1 MPSSASDVP
10 MTRGA
15 DRAHAREDFDAFVAT
30 SADPLLRTAYLV
42 TWDLGSAEDLV
53 QECFV
58 KVARRWSRIHAMDY
72 PFAYARRILLNLA
85 LDDSRRR
92 ARQRSELD
100 RRGLLASREQRDE
113 RADRSLHLV
122 DVADEVSAALATLAP
137 RQRAVLVL
145 RYLEDL
151 PEADVAEALG
161 CSVGTVKSTA
171 SRALERLRSLSSF
184 ADADADEDAQ
194 ASEAAES
201 SWSEARPDRIARAAQ
216 TKGETDDGQALG
228 G

>member
-1 MPSSASDVP
+1 M
-10 MTRGA
+10 
-15 DRAHAREDFDAFVAT
+15 
-30 SADPLLRTAYLV
+30 
-42 TWDLGSAEDLV
+42 
-53 QECFV
+53 
-58 KVARRWSRIHAMDY
+58 KVARRWPRIHAMDY
-72 PFAYARRILLNLA
+72 PLAYARRILVNLA

-100 RRGLLASREQRDE
+100 RGGLLASREQRDE
-113 RADRSLHLV
+113 RAEHSFHLV

-171 SRALERLRSLSSF
+171 SRALERLRGLSSF
-184 ADADADEDAQ
+184 SVGDTGVQVTEV
-194 ASEAAES
+194 AES
-201 SWSEARPDRIARAAQ
+201 RWSEARPDRIARAAQ
-216 TKGETDDGQALG
+216 TKGDTDDGRAVG
-228 G
+228 D

>member
-1 MPSSASDVP
+1 
-10 MTRGA
+10 MTRRA
-15 DRAHAREDFDAFVAT
+15 DRAHAREDFDAFVGT

-58 KVARRWSRIHAMDY
+58 KVARRWPRIRLMDH

-85 LDDSRRR
+85 LDESRRR
-92 ARQRSELD
+92 ARQSAELD
-100 RRGLLASREQRDE
+100 QRGLLASRELPDA
-113 RADRSLHLV
+113 RAARSLHLV
-122 DVADEVSAALATLAP
+122 EVADELSVALAMLAP

-161 CSVGTVKSTA
+161 CSAGTVKSTA
-171 SRALERLRSLSSF
+171 SRALERLRSLSAFSDV
-184 ADADADEDAQ
+184 DADGQ
-194 ASEAAES
+194 ASELAVSCRA
-201 SWSEARPDRIARAAQ
+201 EARPARIARAGD
-216 TKGETDDGQALG
+216 TRGGTDDGQAVG
-228 G
+228 D